1 MANQINPN
9 LIKDKVL
16 VKQVIENQNELD
28 KIKLERGWL
37 GGIWGNSEKIPNN
50 IAALAIIILLATGI
64 FYTYCIMDLQ
74 SEKISL
80 PIKDFW
86 AIIAPLITLAIGYLF
101 GDKTKKN
108 GDK

>member
-9 LIKDKVL
+9 LLKDKVL
-16 VKQVIENQNELD
+16 AKQVIENQNEIE

-37 GGIWGNSEKIPNN
+37 GGIWGNSDKIPNN
-50 IAALAIIILLATGI
+50 LAALSIIILLATGI
-64 FYTYCIMDLQ
+64 FYTYCVLGLPT
-74 SEKISL
+74 EKISL

-101 GDKTKKN
+101 GDKSKKN
-108 GDK
+108 EA

>member
-9 LIKDKVL
+9 LLKDKFL
-16 VKQVIENQNELD
+16 AKQVIENQNELE

-64 FYTYCIMDLQ
+64 FYTYCLMGFPT
-74 SEKISL
+74 EKISL

-101 GDKTKKN
+101 GDKSKKN
-108 GDK
+108 GA